1 MTTTISPTLLE
12 TRIERERRYAKWQL
26 YLGFFGLAIGLLM
39 GFLQAMDRL
48 GIDLYDAFQ
57 LESYYQGLT
66 LHGVTLA
73 FVLTFTFANGFLSLT
88 VMKSLDRPL
97 ANDFLSLGA
106 FWAAAAGTMRPTGP
120 SRR

>member
-1 MTTTISPTLLE
+1 MTATMIPATALE
-12 TRIERERRYAKWQL
+12 TKDALHRRLAKWQL
-26 YLGFFGLAIGLLM
+26 YLGFLGLAVGLLM

-73 FVLTFTFANGFLSLT
+73 FVLTFTFANPALPETS
-88 VMKSLDRPL
+88 
-97 ANDFLSLGA
+97 
-106 FWAAAAGTMRPTGP
+106 
-120 SRR
+120 